1 MPAKPTKKVAV
12 KTQASTYSAVRLSMV
27 IMTAVAMISAGVIGG
42 ALLVAALPKTQI
54 IKNVAPVAG
63 KSGNGVVLG
72 QVLVRFKAGTTEL
85 VRVQAVKTAL
95 AKPVNVSTLQT
106 VKKRVGL
113 RTVTRTVESI
123 TKKIATYKSLTPVF
137 DSKVKLA
144 GLGFDRRL
152 KRGNAADV
160 QVAADTLGRWY
171 VLQVDPSTADLNQI
185 ISSLVSQV
193 AVEKAETNRYVQAAA
208 SPSIAS
214 STSGA
219 AIKLTDA
226 QNTAYVAAGDC
237 NLDKVVDGKDLRSLV
252 NYLFLKGP
260 QPKSMQAADVNR
272 DGDIDIADV
281 TALIDALYA
290 NLTAGYA
297 DLTADGKYTVD
308 DLNFLVAYLYEKGPA
323 PSPLSIADYD
333 KDGNV
338 DITDVT
344 MAVEVLYGA
353 NTQGILN
360 YGKGD
365 ANRDGVVDK
374 KDLDFLVAYLF
385 EGGPAPY
392 PVGLVDMDLD
402 GSVDITDVT
411 YLVSILYGID
421 SGVQAALASPTG
433 STTLSTGTVTNAD
446 GGTVEPVVTPTF
458 LVGDSNADGRVT
470 TMDLHHLVAYLY
482 LKGPAPSPLGRD
494 DLDGDGNV
502 DIADVTRMV
511 EMVYGQ
517 LRARAVAADL
527 NGDGKVDNAD
537 LKYLVAYLFE
547 SGPTPDLAKA
557 DLDGDGNVDIADVT
571 AMVQYVYLDQHAP
584 VCPDVRTV
592 GTSTF
597 LNGDVNANGSVTDAD
612 LNALASI
619 IYAKAALPAQKDR
632 ADVDCDTEV
641 TPLDVLAL
649 DAKLNTTTGPVVL
662 AGDANG
668 DGAVNP
674 ADLAASVET
683 PSDVNHDGVGD
694 ILDTYD
700 LVRLLHLNKVTKALP
715 DLNGDG
721 SVNWED
727 ADVIVDGV
735 FKNGSSTLSAN
746 ADVNG
751 DGATDAADAYS
762 FVEALGG
769 QQTSTN
775 FLAGDANADKL
786 VDCRDVKFLHAAY
799 FGKGPKPTPAARADV
814 NADGVANVADV
825 LILAKR
831 TCPGLGEGDL
841 AGDIRIALIDSG
853 LSTVQPD
860 LKNILAP
867 SKETAVNK
875 KDDDG
880 NGYADDVVGLNVI
893 NTTPVTVDCNG
904 HGTALARMLAAK
916 TGVASHSQLI
926 PIKVLDCKGRGF
938 ASGIAQALVY
948 ANVRGAD
955 IAELPLSGYGT
966 STLLAD
972 VVRYTKASGMF
983 VVGAAGNDATSITR
997 VFPANIPGVFSVGAT
1012 VASGTTLTS
1021 YSNIGAPVAAPGN
1034 ATGVSFQGTSV
1045 STTYVAGT
1053 AALALA
1059 KNPALT
1065 LAELTTKLT
1074 PKVSKINPKSIKLLD
1089 AASAINQ

>member
-1 MPAKPTKKVAV
+1 
-12 KTQASTYSAVRLSMV
+12 MV

-63 KSGNGVVLG
+63 KSANGVVLG
-72 QVLVRFKAGTTEL
+72 QVLIRFKAGTTEL
-85 VRVQAVKTAL
+85 ARVQAVKAAL
-95 AKPVNVSTLQT
+95 VKPVNVSTLQT

-123 TKKIATYKSLTPVF
+123 TKNVVTYKSLTPVF

-152 KRGNAADV
+152 QRGTAADV
-160 QVAADTLGRWY
+160 QATVDTLGRWY
-171 VLQVDPSTADLNQI
+171 VLQINPSTADLNQI
-185 ISSLVSQV
+185 IASLVSQGV
-193 AVEKAETNRYVQAAA
+193 VEKAETNRYVQAAA
-208 SPSIAS
+208 NPSLGS
-214 STSGA
+214 STSGN

-237 NLDKVVDGKDLRSLV
+237 NADKIVDGKDLRMLI
-252 NYLFLKGP
+252 NYMFVKGP
-260 QPKSMQAADVNR
+260 KPTNMSAADVNR

-281 TALIDALYA
+281 TALIDVLYT
-290 NLTAGYA
+290 NITSGYA
-297 DLTADGKYTVD
+297 DLTGDGRYGDD
-308 DLNFLVAYLYEKGPA
+308 DLNYLAAYLYSKGPA
-323 PSPLSIADYD
+323 PSPLSKADYD

-338 DITDVT
+338 DITDLT
-344 MAVEVLYGA
+344 MAVNVLYGA

-360 YGKGD
+360 YGRGD
-365 ANRDGVVDK
+365 ANGDGKVDK
-374 KDLDFLVAYLF
+374 RDLDYLVAYLF
-385 EGGPAPY
+385 GKGPAPS
-392 PVGLVDMDLD
+392 PIGLADMDLD
-402 GSVDITDVT
+402 GSLDITDLT
-411 YLVSILYGID
+411 YLISLLYD
-421 SGVQAALASPTG
+421 SGALQGALVTG
-433 STTLSTGTVTNAD
+433 LSTSTSTTPASLGD
-446 GGTVEPVVTPTF
+446 GGSVAPVVPTF
-458 LVGDSNADGRVT
+458 LLGDSNADGRVT
-470 TMDLHHLVAYLY
+470 TVDLHHLVGYLY
-482 LKGPAPSPLGRD
+482 LQGPTPSPLGRV

-517 LRARAVAADL
+517 LRARAAAADL
-527 NGDGKVDNAD
+527 NADGTVNNAD

-547 SGPTPDLAKA
+547 KGPTPDLVKA
-557 DLDGDGNVDIADVT
+557 DLDGDGSVDIADVS
-571 AMVQYVYLDQHAP
+571 AMVQYVYLDQAAP
-584 VCPDVRTV
+584 VCPDVRTI
-592 GTSTF
+592 GTTTF
-597 LNGDVNANGSVTDAD
+597 LNGDVNANGSVTKVD
-612 LNALASI
+612 LTALANI
-619 IYAKAALPAQKDR
+619 VYAKAALPALKER
-632 ADVDCDTEV
+632 ADVDCDNEV

-649 DAKLNTTTGPVVL
+649 DTKLNKATSPVVL
-662 AGDANG
+662 PGDANS
-668 DGAVNP
+668 DGAVDP
-674 ADLAASVET
+674 KDVVASVVT
-683 PSDVNHDGVGD
+683 PSDVNRDGVAN

-700 LVRLLHLNKVTKALP
+700 LVRLLKLNKVTKALP
-715 DLNGDG
+715 DLNSDG
-721 SVNWED
+721 KVNWAD
-727 ADVIVDGV
+727 ADTIVNGV
-735 FKNGSSTLSAN
+735 FKGGAATLGTS

-769 QQTSTN
+769 QQASTS
-775 FLAGDANADKL
+775 FLAGDVNADKL
-786 VDCRDVKFLHAAY
+786 VDCRDVKFLHATY
-799 FGKGPKPTPAARADV
+799 FAKGPQPSPAARGDV
-814 NADGVANVADV
+814 NADGVANVADA
-825 LILAKR
+825 LLLAKR

-841 AGDIRIALIDSG
+841 AGDIRVALIDSG
-853 LSTVQPD
+853 ISTVQPD
-860 LKNILAP
+860 LQNVLAP

-926 PIKVLDCKGRGF
+926 PVKALDCKGRGY

-966 STLLAD
+966 STLLTD
-972 VVRYTKASGMF
+972 VLRYTKASGMF
-983 VVGAAGNDATSITR
+983 VVGAAGNDATSISR
-997 VFPANIPGVFSVGAT
+997 VFPANVPGVFTVGAT

-1021 YSNIGAPVAAPGN
+1021 YSNTGAVVVAPGN

-1053 AALALA
+1053 AALVLA
-1059 KNPALT
+1059 KNPTLT

-1074 PKVSKINPKSIKLLD
+1074 PKVGKINPKTVKLLD
-1089 AASAINQ
+1089 ALSAINQ